1 MENYD
6 VIVAGAGPAGAAISI
21 YLGRMGYSVLLLDK
35 ASFPRDKICGDGIS
49 GKSLRVLKELG
60 LDKQI
65 EATLHSDMYG
75 VIFSSPKGTTINIL
89 YPQNSGDTTTEG
101 ERGGTE
107 TVLSPGSR
115 NPKGLGSRVQG
126 LEQDPR
132 LKTQNPRPETIIL
145 RVPSGYCCRREVF
158 DNVIF
163 QEAKKHSTVIEKF
176 QVNDL
181 IIEDGYVKGVKG
193 TDLAT
198 KQEKSFRAKLVVG
211 ADGAT
216 SLVTRKLGLDNP
228 DDKHLV
234 VAVRAYYEGVAG
246 MTGSIEIHFVESIL
260 PGYFWIF
267 PLENGK
273 ANVGIGMLASDM
285 KKKKLN
291 LQEAMAAAISDPR
304 FRHRFANAKPI
315 TEIKGWNLPL
325 GSKRKKNHGNG
336 FIILGDAASLIDPF
350 TGEGI
355 GNALFSAKLASGV
368 VDRALRENDVS
379 EKSLS
384 EYEEL
389 LRKEVD
395 PDLKTSYD
403 MQRAGKI
410 RWLLNMVVDKA
421 AKNKEMQDLLSN
433 TLADNVDKRTL
444 ISPGFIIRAMLS

>member
-6 VIVAGAGPAGAAISI
+6 VIVVGAGPAGAAISI
-21 YLGRMGYSVLLLDK
+21 YLGRKGYSVLLLDK

-89 YPQNSGDTTTEG
+89 YPQESGGTSTEG
-101 ERGGTE
+101 ERGGTRMSARSSVSIGVQKNQNE
-107 TVLSPGSR
+107 TQAKRGDSSGSF
-115 NPKGLGSRVQG
+115 
-126 LEQDPR
+126 
-132 LKTQNPRPETIIL
+132 TIQTASAL
-145 RVPSGYCCRREVF
+145 RVPSGYGCRREVF

-163 QEAKKHSTVIEKF
+163 QEAKKHSTAIEKF
-176 QVNDL
+176 LVNDL
-181 IIEDGYVKGVKG
+181 IIEDGCVKGVKG

-216 SLVTRKLGLDNP
+216 SFVTRKLGLDNP

-234 VAVRAYYEGVAG
+234 VAVRAYYEGVTE

-285 KKKKLN
+285 KTKKLN
-291 LQEAMAAAISDPR
+291 LQEAMAAAINDPR

-336 FIILGDAASLIDPF
+336 YIILGDAASLIDPF

-395 PDLKTSYD
+395 PDLRTSYD

-410 RWLLNMVVDKA
+410 KWLLNMVVDKA
-421 AKNKEMQDLLSN
+421 AKNKEIQDLLSN

-444 ISPGFIIRAMLS
+444 ISPGFIIRAMFS